1 MFDFLFDLVL
11 AAFTLAPVGVFV
23 WFWIAFREDL
33 GVHPIYRQSKVETRG
48 AEQEKYNKARACDFA
63 VK

>member
-1 MFDFLFDLVL
+1 MFDFLFDLVV

-23 WFWIAFREDL
+23 IFWMTFREDL
-33 GVHPIYRQSKVETRG
+33 GIHPIYRQSRVETRV